1 MTKIERP
8 NAGLLLCVSA
18 LALLSAKVAHA
29 ESWLAFGDSLT
40 DTGNAY
46 TLTGGAIPD
55 PDFYAGGRFSNGP
68 VWFDQ
73 IAGDHG
79 LLADHL
85 MGNADPAQ
93 RNWNFAVGGAT
104 SGDDPLDPATG
115 IPPGLRTQVDMAR
128 SLIDAGAIRG
138 GSDTTAVLWAG
149 ANDHGIWLTHPGR
162 DAALD
167 GIMADAVADNIDAA
181 TRGIVEAGVGRV
193 AVLNLF
199 DFSLAPTTAL
209 LPEDIRAAGDAMVA
223 RHNSA
228 LLRQAEAAD
237 AETDAQVLLVDVHAL
252 FDEIAHDPSAW
263 GFESLAPCLPD
274 GGAPDCTAPGS
285 ADRRVFW
292 DGTHLTSA
300 AQELVAGMVKGTL
313 SAGHDL
319 PYLSGETTALSFA
332 LTERHLR
339 DARRRAADGTTG
351 GWMEATRF
359 DLSVGRQ
366 AGAFSGLAGGWV
378 QAEGSLTWGA
388 SLAWSEGETSAGR
401 TDIDADGWTASAFVR
416 QEFGALGLTGQIGW
430 GRMSLDVT
438 RDTVFA
444 PAARAAGQTDA
455 RTRVLD
461 LGTDW
466 RFSAGSASVVID
478 GGLTWADTQRD
489 GYAETGGGLMSAT
502 LAGQSVETLSMRL
515 GATAAMDLG
524 LASLPVTTFARMS
537 WQDVLRSRVSG
548 GGVELGSGQR
558 IAGHALSGIVEG
570 TEVELGISGRIG
582 KDFTVRASWT
592 VLPFDDG
599 LADGNLA
606 LGAGIRF

>member
-1 MTKIERP
+1 MTKIERL
-8 NAGLLLCVSA
+8 NAGLLLCASA
-18 LALLSAKVAHA
+18 LALLSAQGAHA

-46 TLTGGAIPD
+46 ALTGGAIPD

-85 MGNADPAQ
+85 LGSADAEQ

-115 IPPGLRTQVDMAR
+115 IPPGLRSQVDMAR
-128 SLIDAGAIRG
+128 ALIDVGAVQA

-149 ANDHGIWLTHPGR
+149 ANDHGMWLTHPGR
-162 DAALD
+162 DAEFD
-167 GIMADAVADNIDAA
+167 GIVADAVAENIDAA

-237 AETDAQVLLVDVHAL
+237 AETNAQVLLVDVHAL
-252 FDEIAHDPSAW
+252 FDEIARDPSAW

-285 ADRRVFW
+285 ADARVFW

-300 AQELVAGMVKGTL
+300 AQGLVAGMVQGTL

-339 DARRRAADGTTG
+339 EARQRAVDGTTG
-351 GWMEATRF
+351 GWMDATRF

-388 SLAWSEGETSAGR
+388 SLAWNTGVTSAGR
-401 TDIDADGWTASAFVR
+401 TAIDADSWMASAFVR

-430 GRMSLDVT
+430 GRAAMDIS
-438 RDTVFA
+438 RDTGFW
-444 PAARAAGQTDA
+444 PAARATGQTHGT
-455 RTRVLD
+455 TRLLD
-461 LGTDW
+461 LGADW
-466 RFSAGSASVVID
+466 HVATGPISLVLD
-478 GGLTWADTQRD
+478 GGLTWADTDRD
-489 GYAETGGGLMSAT
+489 GYAETGGSLMNGTVAV
-502 LAGQSVETLSMRL
+502 QSVETLSLRV
-515 GATAAMDLG
+515 GATAAMDLDLG
-524 LASLPVTTFARMS
+524 PLPVTTFARVS
-537 WQDVLRSRVSG
+537 WREVFSNRVSG
-548 GGVELGSGQR
+548 GGVELGSGQQ
-558 IAGHALSGIVEG
+558 IAGRALSGVVEG
-570 TEVELGISGRIG
+570 AEVELGVSSRIG
-582 KDFTVRASWT
+582 DGFTARASWA
-592 VLPFDDG
+592 VSPFDNG
-599 LADGNLA
+599 LADGRLA
-606 LGAGIRF
+606 IGVGVQF